1 MPPLNSRA
9 TRDLVKRR
17 RVIPGP
23 RSLHRGIHFHE
34 NETFVAAYKKNSGA
48 RRQDHRD
55 LLVHHQK
62 INEELQDVYARTAA
76 LHAENATMEERI
88 EESWRQFERIGGK
101 RPANA
106 VPALSRGSNKTDGAP
121 PRTSD
126 HLRNNKTGVGFA
138 DRLRQVAQEKKELRD
153 RSQWERET
161 RGEAVDYSQGSALH
175 AAKDKRIALFQRRQ
189 LKREHLLRRIGD
201 PTPLKQS
208 GRYDIN
214 SGTLRVFNKTIR
226 RVQRDVRH
234 DERTQQVKERRK
246 GARSMWDARG
256 GDENPNRPSQG
267 ILRYTREFEL
277 GPRQR
282 GKKGRRGK

>member
-9 TRDLVKRR
+9 TRDMVKRR
-17 RVIPGP
+17 NVIPGP

-34 NETFVAAYKKNSGA
+34 NEKFVGAYKQNQKAA
-48 RRQDHRD
+48 RRDHRD

-101 RPANA
+101 RPASA
-106 VPALSRGSNKTDGAP
+106 APASSRNSSTTAP
-121 PRTSD
+121 PRTYD
-126 HLRNNKTGVGFA
+126 HLRNNKSGVGFS
-138 DRLRQVAQEKKELRD
+138 DRLQQASQEKKDLRE

-161 RGEAVDYSQGSALH
+161 RGEAVDYSNGSALH

-189 LKREHLLRRIGD
+189 LKREHLLRRMGD

-208 GRYDIN
+208 GRYDVN

-226 RVQRDVRH
+226 KVQRDVRH

-246 GARSMWDARG
+246 GSRSMWDMRE
-256 GDENPNRPSQG
+256 GDTNPNRPSQG
-267 ILRYTREFEL
+267 IVRYTREFEL

-282 GKKGRRGK
+282 GKKGRRGN